1 MTDLSTLRLRLVE
14 AENARHKLLT
24 GSLRERINRTG
35 TEITYS
41 RADIDKLERYIST
54 LKGEIAVAS
63 GGAGR
68 RVMQQYF

>member
-1 MTDLSTLRLRLVE
+1 MTDISTLRQRLVE
-14 AENARHKLLT
+14 AENARHKLIT
-24 GSLRERINRTG
+24 GSLRERINRAG

-41 RADIDKLERYIST
+41 RADIDKLDRYIST

-63 GGAGR
+63 GGTGR